1 MPAYVIA
8 IIVFAGAV
16 LSAQPPADSTVALT
30 PPQAQFL
37 DSLARAFRVSERR
50 GSTLRECAADTTAGS
65 LCRRLYAFAEWVVAR
80 EADHAKVAAALRER
94 YEGLTLNV
102 PGARMATSPFA
113 TAGKPGSPAAI
124 TVYMSG
130 SCPLCKRLCTQLCDA
145 VTSGPLAGVAVL
157 SVDPF
162 TAGPADLALAGAQ
175 QCGAFWRYL
184 RALAAVET
192 RPDQKLLAHLADSL
206 GLPAKRFGRALR
218 SDSLVAALDE
228 WGREGRALGVTVTPT
243 FFINGRRY
251 HGYKDSRWVVDAA
264 QYEQER
270 LAVGREGAATK

>member
-1 MPAYVIA
+1 MPAYVLA
-8 IIVFAGAV
+8 ILVLAGTA
-16 LSAQPPADSTVALT
+16 LGGQPPPDSAVALT
-30 PPQAQFL
+30 PQQAQFL
-37 DSLARAFRVSERR
+37 DSLARAFRVTECR
-50 GSTLRECAADTTAGS
+50 GSTLRECAVDTTGCS
-65 LCRRLYAFAEWVVAR
+65 LCRRLYVFVEWVAAH
-80 EADHAKVAAALRER
+80 EADHAKVAAALKER

-102 PGARMATSPFA
+102 PGARMAMSPFA
-113 TAGKPGSPAAI
+113 TAGKPGAPVVI

-130 SCPLCKRLCTQLCDA
+130 SCPLCKRLCTQLYDA
-145 VTSGPLAGVAVL
+145 VTIGPLAGVAIL
-157 SVDPF
+157 SVKPF
-162 TAGPADLALAGAQ
+162 TAGPADLALAGAE

-192 RPDQKLLAHLADSL
+192 RPDQKLLQHLADSR

-218 SDSLVAALDE
+218 SDSLVAALDG

-251 HGYKDSRWVVDAA
+251 HGYKDSRWVVDAT

-270 LAVGREGAATK
+270 LVAGRRGAATK